1 MPRCSAGVLA
11 LAAMAALS
19 CSQYPAGGPARLHND
34 MVDQPSFRA
43 QEDPRLL
50 PPGAIPARGWEMPLT
65 LKAAQRDLRNP
76 VPATAS
82 SLAYGGR
89 LFDIY
94 CAPCHGVSGRGDG
107 PVAAK
112 IVKPADLT
120 APKYISARDGFFYY
134 VMRYGSGLMP
144 AAYESVSADERW
156 FVIHHI
162 RALQV
167 RP

>member
-112 IVKPADLT
+112 ISRPADLT
-120 APKYISARDGFFYY
+120 AQKYLEARDGLFYY
-134 VMRYGSGLMP
+134 AIRYGGVIMP
-144 AAYESVSADERW
+144 PLAEALAPAERW
-156 FVIHHI
+156 QVVNYV
-162 RALQV
+162 RKLQ